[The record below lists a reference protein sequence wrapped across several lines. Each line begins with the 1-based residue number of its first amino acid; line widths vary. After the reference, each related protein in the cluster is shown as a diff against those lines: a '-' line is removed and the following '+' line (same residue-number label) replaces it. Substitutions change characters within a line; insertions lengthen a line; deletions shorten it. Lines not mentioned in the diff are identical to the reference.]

1 MFLRYYPGPVPCKD
15 PSPPPLRSGH
25 IHMKDAHS
33 AESNEKSYFRFL
45 FFQLWLI
52 VFTINGDT
60 PGVPPT
66 KKIGCSKVAKFTGN
80 MGILLTMIF

>member
-33 AESNEKSYFRFL
+33 AESNEKSYFRYFRFL

-66 KKIGCSKVAKFTGN
+66 KIETVVQKWTNVQEICA
-80 MGILLTMIF
+80 LL